1 MHTGWCT
8 RNMPARRDSP
18 SWSPL
23 RILGPVLIVLGALT
37 APLAVAL
44 TSAHGVLAEED
55 RFVATFAPLA
65 ADPEVQKDVEERVVE
80 DLDIPR
86 IVEEILPAHIPDW
99 LSGSA
104 ELLNFLGIP
113 SSLIDPD
120 EIEED
125 SRASIEGLESL
136 AADAIDRALRAGL
149 KNALA
154 SDEAATVWREALRE
168 SHPQILARLH
178 ASETLPDGSPAPLL
192 VDVQPIVS
200 AAQEALADEG
210 AAFAE
215 YIPALPEDEFQVVI
229 LPSEQMQSF
238 GATAAFIFRFGESAP
253 WISAGL
259 IAAGVLLARRRSTWM
274 LIGAAFGAAAALGA
288 RVSITSGLARD
299 AITSAASAD
308 PIGSAT
314 LGLFV
319 DASLPP
325 TLPAL
330 LWIIGG
336 WAALAALAVIVKLL
350 RRRGAAPANA
360 PKTFEDP
367 PARP

>member
-1 MHTGWCT
+1 HHT
-8 RNMPARRDSP
+8 
-18 SWSPL
+18 
-23 RILGPVLIVLGALT
+23 
-37 APLAVAL
+37 
-44 TSAHGVLAEED
+44 
-55 RFVATFAPLA
+55 
-65 ADPEVQKDVEERVVE
+65 
-80 DLDIPR
+80 
-86 IVEEILPAHIPDW
+86 PD
-99 LSGSA
+99 
-104 ELLNFLGIP
+104 
-113 SSLIDPD
+113 
-120 EIEED
+120 
-125 SRASIEGLESL
+125 
-136 AADAIDRALRAGL
+136 
-149 KNALA
+149 
-154 SDEAATVWREALRE
+154 T
-168 SHPQILARLH
+168 H
-178 ASETLPDGSPAPLL
+178 PDGSPPPHL

-200 AAQEALADEG
+200 AAQEALADEC

-274 LIGAAFGAAAALGA
+274 LIGAAFAAAAALGA
-288 RVSITSGLARD
+288 RVSITSALARD

-314 LGLFV
+314 LGLFA

>member
-1 MHTGWCT
+1 
-8 RNMPARRDSP
+8 MPARRDSP
-18 SWSPL
+18 SCSPL
-23 RILGPVLIVLGALT
+23 RVLGPVLIVLGALT
-37 APLAVAL
+37 TPLAVAL
-44 TSAHGVLAEED
+44 TSAHGVLAKED
-55 RFVATFAPLA
+55 RFVATFAPLV
-65 ADPEVQKDVEERVVE
+65 ADPDVQNDVEERVVE
-80 DLDIPR
+80 DFDIPR
-86 IVEEILPAHIPDW
+86 IVAELLPAHIPEW

-113 SSLIDPD
+113 SSVIDPD

-125 SRASIEGLESL
+125 SRASMEGLESL
-136 AADAIDRALRAGL
+136 AADAIDRALRTGL

-178 ASETLPDGSPAPLL
+178 TSEALPGGSPEPLL

-200 AAQEALADEG
+200 AAQEALADDG

-215 YIPALPEDEFQVVI
+215 YIPALPEDEFQVV
-229 LPSEQMQSF
+229 LLSSDQMQSI
-238 GATAAFIFRFGESAP
+238 GAPAAFIFRFGESAP
-253 WISAGL
+253 WVSAGL
-259 IAAGVLLARRRSTWM
+259 IAAGALVARRRSTWI
-274 LIGAAFGAAAALGA
+274 LIGATLGAAAALGA
-288 RVSITSGLARD
+288 WVSITSGLARD

-314 LGLFV
+314 LRAFV
-319 DASLPP
+319 DASLLP

-336 WAALAALAVIVKLL
+336 WTVLAALAVIVKRL

-360 PKTFEDP
+360 PKTFEGP